1 MRKLSLA
8 DTGFLVMEKRETPMH
23 VGGLNLYSYPE
34 GVDEQ
39 AFLASLSDILRDE
52 SPLRQPFGHT
62 LKTGRAGLLGA
73 AYWQP
78 DEHLDLDYHVRHSAL
93 PQPGRYREL
102 FGLVSR
108 LHGTL
113 LDRDRP
119 LWEMHLIEGLQNR
132 QFAVY
137 FKMHHAMI
145 DGIGAM
151 HLTQSMLSPDPSQ
164 WVDYSPLS
172 QQAFERYRQKFGR
185 PAQPPE
191 PTFQYKD
198 LLQVSDLLKKHWDT
212 SKNLLSATA
221 KVAAVFAGRGGA
233 LTMPWHHVPA
243 TPFNGTV
250 SGARRFVAQSW
261 PLDRVKAVGKA
272 LDGTLNDTVLAMCAG
287 ALRLYLQAENR
298 LPDMPMKAMIPVS
311 IRRDG
316 DVDSSNAIAS
326 ITANLATNVADPVRR
341 FAVISESMRA
351 GKAMLADMTPE
362 QAGLFMQLMQLPL
375 LFTTLSGMAKRFP
388 AFTTVVSNVP
398 GPRETLY
405 WNGARLDGIYPASI
419 PFDGFAMN
427 ITLVSY
433 AGNLDFGITA
443 CRQAMPRVQRLI
455 DYMEEALIELE
466 NAVGISGV
474 ASTKGI
480 HTKSPSRA
488 KAKPMRSGVEAK
500 SVSAPAGKR
509 RATTSA
515 SFKLKVAANKHGA
528 VEGAGKVKITKSS
541 AVSKKVVVTKQ
552 TLVSPRAKVKPK
564 LAVNAAIK
572 SGKRDAK
579 PKSEAKPVMKIGRPK

>member
-8 DTGFLVMEKRETPMH
+8 DTGFLLMEKRETPMH

-34 GVDEQ
+34 GIDRQ
-39 AFLASLSDILRDE
+39 QFLAALSDILRDE
-52 SPLRQPFGHT
+52 SPLRPPFGHT

-73 AYWQP
+73 TYWQP
-78 DEHLDLDYHVRHSAL
+78 DAHLDLDYHVRHSAL

-102 FGLVSR
+102 FALVSR

-137 FKMHHAMI
+137 FKMHHSMI
-145 DGIGAM
+145 DGMGAM
-151 HLTQSMLSPDPSQ
+151 HLTQSMLSPDPSS
-164 WVDYSPLS
+164 WIDYSPLS
-172 QQAFERYRQKFGR
+172 QQAFERYRKQLGVSTQPVA
-185 PAQPPE
+185 PAW
-191 PTFQYKD
+191 QYKD
-198 LLQVSDLLKKHWDT
+198 LLHVSDALKKQWDT
-212 SKNLLSATA
+212 SKNLFNATT
-221 KVAAVFAGRGGA
+221 KVASVFAGRGGA
-233 LTMPWHHVPA
+233 LTMPWHHVPN
-243 TPFNGTV
+243 TPLNGSV

-261 PLDRVKAVGKA
+261 PLARVKAVGKA
-272 LDGTLNDTVLAMCAG
+272 LGGTLNDTVLAMCAG

-298 LPDMPMKAMIPVS
+298 LPDMPMKAMTPVS
-311 IRRDG
+311 IRREG
-316 DVDSSNAIAS
+316 DLDSSNAIAFV
-326 ITANLATNVADPVRR
+326 TANLATNVADPAKR
-341 FAVISESMRA
+341 FTVISESMQA

-398 GPRETLY
+398 GPKEKLY
-405 WNGARLDGIYPASI
+405 WNGAQLDGIYPASI

-455 DYMEEALIELE
+455 DFMEDALVELE
-466 NAVGISGV
+466 NAADISAATDAGFIQKKQSN
-474 ASTKGI
+474 AEIWAKKSSTTGAKNRRVLGADTEPKLKQPI
-480 HTKSPSRA
+480 QKSSKARDLTQTPAAKATAISKVTAKPRA
-488 KAKPMRSGVEAK
+488 KAV
-500 SVSAPAGKR
+500 
-509 RATTSA
+509 
-515 SFKLKVAANKHGA
+515 
-528 VEGAGKVKITKSS
+528 GKVT
-541 AVSKKVVVTKQ
+541 
-552 TLVSPRAKVKPK
+552 
-564 LAVNAAIK
+564 
-572 SGKRDAK
+572 AK
-579 PKSEAKPVMKIGRPK
+579 PKIKAVPKIKAAVDEKRMTKRNSTDKAKTDKKTKR